1 MEKYSLITGKD
12 TDHLFKTKHV
22 TDKEAEEAQGE
33 DKWLAEDLTT
43 L

>member
-22 TDKEAEEAQGE
+22 TDKEAEAQGE

>member
-1 MEKYSLITGKD
+1 MEKYSLIAGKD

-22 TDKEAEEAQGE
+22 TGKEAEARGE

-43 L
+43 P